1 VLLLAVTGFVD
12 DGSMERIRAAGFDE
26 RLTKPVDIAGLQA
39 LILRYLGGGSAEG
52 RRDRDG
58 R

>member
-1 VLLLAVTGFVD
+1 VTGFVD
-12 DGSMERIRAAGFDE
+12 DGSLEQIRAAGFDE

-39 LILRYLGGGSAEG
+39 LILRHLGGGSAE
-52 RRDRDG
+52 RRPDGDR